1 VKIPFYILGLLMRY
15 GPQQGY
21 KIKQLMSEGIADFTK
36 IKQATVYNNLEKLK
50 NNGYV
55 NSNVDNNGT
64 GPEKIVYSINDSG
77 ITYFNSLLNKVLQK
91 SYNAEFDFDGALYF
105 HSFTDNNTIIKNL
118 EIQGEYIQ
126 NHLKGLIINKEITIS
141 NLLPEY
147 RVYCKSIFNHHIY
160 HIEAELKWI
169 KETIEDLS

>member
-1 VKIPFYILGLLMRY
+1 MKIPFYILGLLMRY

-36 IKQATVYNNLEKLK
+36 IKQATVYN
-50 NNGYV
+50 
-55 NSNVDNNGT
+55 
-64 GPEKIVYSINDSG
+64 
-77 ITYFNSLLNKVLQK
+77 
-91 SYNAEFDFDGALYF
+91 
-105 HSFTDNNTIIKNL
+105 NL